1 MDEEVIKDLF
11 DRATSL
17 GYKKGIED
25 FKNLILSDND
35 VLQDNFNYVKEKGY
49 SKGIEDFSSL
59 LGIGQVKKN
68 ENSKVT
74 SQVEGTDSPT
84 EQVVEEPISVES
96 SVPVSSQPEVYNLPE
111 GGINTEAIQK
121 TIDESNLGFTPGQ
134 IDASDKQMEAT
145 GKLETERK
153 NKDDLLRASVKE
165 FVPRDK
171 KDYLD
176 IVFPKAPEY
185 NPEDEFSNDRIAIWK
200 SETPKWIQNG
210 EKPVTREQVQ
220 ELREYGG
227 EYNLD
232 ENLLPREAAS
242 DINLK
247 ETLELP
253 EDAAKKQELISG
265 INEKIYTV
273 TDEEREAKQFEIDA
287 LKAKIPEGYEGPMPL
302 EFIQQT
308 SKDPFERAIITIT
321 PEMIDEKSE
330 EANVAQLNKL
340 FNQYGF
346 SFEETSVGESLKG
359 YSKNGKEVYVDID
372 TWFSDKGE
380 AKELK
385 SFLEDNRIDNEV
397 ILEKENKFYQKSN
410 EKVQTIID
418 EKDLLKRQN
427 GINTDLEQFKDDYSK
442 TLNLAAE
449 LKEMNSSDQGYNEKS
464 IEFLSLMSK
473 VKESKESIKQT
484 QSDLNKLT
492 GEYLEWEEEKW
503 DVKSIVA
510 QSLIEGVVDI
520 GTGVADFGLSVAGVA
535 AYYSGY
541 EGTGIS
547 DARDRL
553 YKGKAAITK
562 DLEWFGSAEAAISAI
577 EEDSFIGGALIGTV
591 KSLPS
596 MALGAPWLRGA
607 GGVMSASMRVGIAQG
622 AMTFSAI
629 EEEFRGMEGYA
640 DLTEA
645 EKLAVKLPAAI
656 ISGLLEKVGFESMFK
671 NKGFMNKVLSD
682 AFNKIPKNADALL
695 IKQTLE
701 KTALEAVKEFS
712 KKTGKAAAGE
722 FLTGASQE
730 VSDITIK
737 SLYNT
742 IKNSEVA
749 MFKTPESLVD
759 GAFQVLK
766 AGGQEAIGGFAMS
779 APGAVVSAFNTG
791 KGMDLPDGIFEMF
804 DKVSKDDNF
813 NSLFVSSLKTKIA
826 KKEITK
832 SEAQKQL
839 DDYRELGS
847 VMKEIPNDY
856 TNDQKKEAIGLIQDK
871 KAIEK
876 SIDGISPDLV
886 IQQRKDLD
894 EIAEKMKAISS
905 KTDSEYAAEK
915 IQRLESK
922 KAEILESNPEQLK
935 MPIKKGSK
943 VTVEQAID
951 SDITETKKRLEKPVT
966 LKEKAVSL
974 MDRAKGVFT
983 KTETPVQPEMEV
995 GLAPETTAEVEA
1007 KKADIAKREKQYK
1020 DTQDK
1025 VDRNY
1030 QEENWTEEEKE
1041 WNKTSGE
1048 QVIEGDIIDL
1058 DIKVDERTDKSKK
1071 GVLVIT
1077 NVVKKL
1083 LTNG

>member
-1 MDEEVIKDLF
+1 MPDPV
-11 DRATSL
+11 
-17 GYKKGIED
+17 KKSVTE
-25 FKNLILSDND
+25 FANLI
-35 VLQDNFNYVKEKGY
+35 K
-49 SKGIEDFSSL
+49 SKYPQYEGMDDLELTKKILDKYPQYASSVSL
-59 LGIGQVKKN
+59 DEVKKN

-74 SQVEGTDSPT
+74 SQVEDTVLPT

-134 IDASDKQMEAT
+134 IDASDKQVEAT

-165 FVPRDK
+165 FVPRDE

-176 IVFPKAPEY
+176 IVLPKAPEY

-200 SETPKWIQNG
+200 SETPQWIQNG

-273 TDEEREAKQFEIDA
+273 TDEEREAKQLEIDA
-287 LKAKIPEGYEGPMPL
+287 LKAPIPEGYEGPMPL

-330 EANVAQLNKL
+330 EATNAQLNKL

-346 SFEETSVGESLKG
+346 SFEEYSAGESLKG

-372 TWFSDKGE
+372 TWFSDKDE
-380 AKELK
+380 AKKLK

-427 GINTDLEQFKDDYSK
+427 GINNSLEQFKDDYSK
-442 TLNLAAE
+442 TLNLTAE
-449 LKEMNSSDQGYNEKS
+449 LKEMNPSDQGYNEKS
-464 IEFLSLMSK
+464 IELLSLLSK

-492 GEYLEWEEEKW
+492 GEYLEWEKEKW

-553 YKGKAAITK
+553 YEGKAAIAK
-562 DLEWFGSAEAAISAI
+562 DLEWFGSTEAAISAI

-791 KGMDLPDGIFEMF
+791 KGMDL
-804 DKVSKDDNF
+804 
-813 NSLFVSSLKTKIA
+813 
-826 KKEITK
+826 
-832 SEAQKQL
+832 
-839 DDYRELGS
+839 
-847 VMKEIPNDY
+847 
-856 TNDQKKEAIGLIQDK
+856 
-871 KAIEK
+871 
-876 SIDGISPDLV
+876 
-886 IQQRKDLD
+886 
-894 EIAEKMKAISS
+894 
-905 KTDSEYAAEK
+905 
-915 IQRLESK
+915 
-922 KAEILESNPEQLK
+922 
-935 MPIKKGSK
+935 
-943 VTVEQAID
+943 
-951 SDITETKKRLEKPVT
+951 
-966 LKEKAVSL
+966 
-974 MDRAKGVFT
+974 
-983 KTETPVQPEMEV
+983 
-995 GLAPETTAEVEA
+995 
-1007 KKADIAKREKQYK
+1007 
-1020 DTQDK
+1020 
-1025 VDRNY
+1025 
-1030 QEENWTEEEKE
+1030 
-1041 WNKTSGE
+1041 
-1048 QVIEGDIIDL
+1048 
-1058 DIKVDERTDKSKK
+1058 
-1071 GVLVIT
+1071 
-1077 NVVKKL
+1077 
-1083 LTNG
+1083 